1 MIFLSASYDK
11 QGLYYYMARAGGMI
25 LEEKW
30 EEVLE
35 QYDLKVKRI
44 SWARGAKL
52 LETDH
57 GFFQLKQ
64 FIGKPRQL
72 ALEHAVT
79 SGLVK
84 QGYQLVDHILKTK
97 DGMLFAKGSIRKYGR
112 KSNKQ
117 IIEERGNSVR
127 EEIEGSNVML
137 EEKREQSQSDK
148 KEWWQL
154 PFPDNCDIYVIRKWF
169 PGEEVN
175 FRNAEFLKRAA
186 AALGKLHNAMEI
198 VEVPEELAI
207 FHPSMAL
214 LETWQKHNR
223 ELKRIRRYILNKKQK
238 NEFEILFLSMEGGYF
253 DTARNACHLLEQG
266 NCRQLFLEAAKQQK
280 FCHGSYNYHN
290 LLDSRMG
297 LATVCFENAGIG
309 VPVFDLYQMMR
320 KLLEKNRWEK
330 GLAIDVLREYEK
342 QRRLDKRERELLYIM
357 LLYPEKFWKVSNHY
371 YNSRKSWI
379 NKIDIVKLEELGRQ
393 QSKRQETLEYLRNY

>member
-1 MIFLSASYDK
+1 M
-11 QGLYYYMARAGGMI
+11 
-25 LEEKW
+25 EEKW

-52 LETDH
+52 LETEQ
-57 GFFQLKQ
+57 GLFQLKQ
-64 FIGKPRQL
+64 FTGKPRQL

-79 SGLVK
+79 SGLAMQGCQLLDNIVETK
-84 QGYQLVDHILKTK
+84 QGLLYSQGTVK
-97 DGMLFAKGSIRKYGR
+97 KYGR
-112 KSNKQ
+112 KYGKQ
-117 IIEERGNSVR
+117 AIESANMD
-127 EEIEGSNVML
+127 IENNESTAD
-137 EEKREQSQSDK
+137 DK
-148 KEWWQL
+148 KEQESSYKQEWWRL
-154 PFPDNCDIYVIRKWF
+154 PFPENRDIYVIRRWF
-169 PGEEVN
+169 PGEEGN

-186 AALGKLHNAMEI
+186 TALGKLHNAMEMLK
-198 VEVPEELAI
+198 VSEELAM
-207 FHPSMAL
+207 FHPSMAM
-214 LETWQKHNR
+214 LENWQKHNR

-253 DTARNACHLLEQG
+253 ATAQKACELLEQG
-266 NCRQLFLEAAKQQK
+266 TCKELFLEAAKK
-280 FCHGSYNYHN
+280 RLFCHGSYNYHN

-297 LATVCFENAGIG
+297 LATVCFENTGIG

-320 KLLEKNRWEK
+320 KLLEKNKWEK
-330 GLAIDVLREYEK
+330 GLAVDVLREYEK
-342 QRRLDKRERELLYIM
+342 QRRLDRRERELLYIM

-393 QSKRQETLEYLRNY
+393 QDKRQEALEYLRNY

>member
-169 PGEEVN
+169 PGEEGN

-186 AALGKLHNAMEI
+186 AAWENYTMQWKL
-198 VEVPEELAI
+198 
-207 FHPSMAL
+207 
-214 LETWQKHNR
+214 
-223 ELKRIRRYILNKKQK
+223 
-238 NEFEILFLSMEGGYF
+238 
-253 DTARNACHLLEQG
+253 
-266 NCRQLFLEAAKQQK
+266 
-280 FCHGSYNYHN
+280 
-290 LLDSRMG
+290 
-297 LATVCFENAGIG
+297 
-309 VPVFDLYQMMR
+309 
-320 KLLEKNRWEK
+320 
-330 GLAIDVLREYEK
+330 
-342 QRRLDKRERELLYIM
+342 
-357 LLYPEKFWKVSNHY
+357 
-371 YNSRKSWI
+371 
-379 NKIDIVKLEELGRQ
+379 
-393 QSKRQETLEYLRNY
+393 